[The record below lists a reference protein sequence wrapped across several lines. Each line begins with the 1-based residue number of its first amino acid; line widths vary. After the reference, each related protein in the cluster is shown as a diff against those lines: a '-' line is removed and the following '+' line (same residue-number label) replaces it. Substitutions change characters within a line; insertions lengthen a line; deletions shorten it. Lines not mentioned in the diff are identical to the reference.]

1 MSPPF
6 PTPPDPSVPA
16 SPASPSSPAVA
27 LTVPA
32 RLERALTVAILRGE
46 YPPGGMLP
54 TVREMAREFQV
65 NAATVQRVVARL
77 EMTGLVSV
85 RRGSGIRV
93 NDPDLCSDLSLLPA
107 WVDALREE
115 PARAANIVADF
126 LELRRMI
133 AGRLIVKHR
142 AKLAGGASRLLDVA
156 SDFESALERD
166 GSDISGI
173 MEADLAVARALI
185 GLTGQSA
192 ARAVFNTLEK
202 LMRAVP
208 LLGEAMYA
216 DARRNVRD
224 MRKVVSAIATAT
236 DEAQLATLIEDVL
249 EETDRRTVRRFRAA
263 LERVREGNL
272 DS

>member
-1 MSPPF
+1 MSSPF
-6 PTPPDPSVPA
+6 PAPPDPTLPTSGNP
-16 SPASPSSPAVA
+16 PAVVVA
-27 LTVPA
+27 VTVPA
-32 RLERALTVAILRGE
+32 RLERALTLAILRGE

-107 WVDALREE
+107 WVEALREE
-115 PARAANIVADF
+115 PARAASIVADF

-142 AKLAGGASRLLDVA
+142 AKLASSAARLLDVA
-156 SDFESALERD
+156 SDFEATIERD
-166 GSDISGI
+166 DSDISGI
-173 MEADLAVARALI
+173 MEADLAFAGALLVLI
-185 GLTGQSA
+185 GQSA

-208 LLGEAMYA
+208 LLSDAMYT
-216 DARRNVRD
+216 DARRNIRD
-224 MRKVVSAIATAT
+224 VRKVVSAIATAT
-236 DEAQLATLIEDVL
+236 DDAQLATLIEEVL
-249 EETDRRTVRRFRAA
+249 EATDRRTVRRFHAA
-263 LERVREGNL
+263 LERIREEK
-272 DS
+272 